1 MGDRLVPTRAGN
13 NWQTVLRKSWK
24 RSRSGRR
31 RWSTMMDVDSWT
43 ASWPTS
49 CSIAASRTFRPE
61 SSASLHTQARWSRRT
76 RLNGSIHF
84 HIWVRP
90 VRNWCGR
97 RRRKWPGNAPPPPF
111 LFKVLATSGLEDYF
125 YLNLV
130 DWSSKN
136 VAAHGLGH
144 FLLHNAAV

>member
-1 MGDRLVPTRAGN
+1 MDRFTFTFECG
-13 NWQTVLRKSWK
+13 QSET
-24 RSRSGRR
+24 
-31 RWSTMMDVDSWT
+31 DVVVDV
-43 ASWPTS
+43 ASD
-49 CSIAASRTFRPE
+49 PE
-61 SSASLHTQARWSRRT
+61 T
-76 RLNGSIHF
+76 
-84 HIWVRP
+84 
-90 VRNWCGR
+90 
-97 RRRKWPGNAPPPPF
+97 PPPPF